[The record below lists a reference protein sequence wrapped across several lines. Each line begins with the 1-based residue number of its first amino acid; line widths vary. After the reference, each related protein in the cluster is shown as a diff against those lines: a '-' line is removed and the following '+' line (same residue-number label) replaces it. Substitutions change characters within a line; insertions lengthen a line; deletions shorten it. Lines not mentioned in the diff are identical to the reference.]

1 MADLLKLVSFL
12 LRLSKEIRYSRL
24 RMAVIA
30 GAGLIGGVASTAMM
44 ALVTEILT
52 REGGRT
58 AQITWLFVALCV
70 VLPLF
75 RFISQMVLIDLSQKS
90 LLAFRLRLARSILA
104 APLRHLETVGPHR
117 LLATLTNDINV
128 IVDSLSAI
136 PILIM
141 HVAVVVSC
149 LVYLG
154 WLDWVVLLEIAGFIV
169 LGIVSY
175 QIPIVRALRHFTT
188 SRERYNHLVRD
199 VRALTEGTKEL
210 KMHGRRRSSFLDGM
224 ERTAVE
230 LQQSNRSGFLV
241 FTAASSWGQALFFV
255 VLGLLVL
262 LLPQLQPMDTRTLLG
277 FTVIL
282 SQMMVPLEVLMNA
295 LPTLGRAVASARVVE
310 EMGFSLESEIKEQP
324 AAAGALAAT
333 AGHGRLEVAGVTH
346 SYRRENEEES
356 FLLGPIDLTVEPGE
370 LVFIVGGNGSGKT
383 TLAKLLLGLYA
394 PEDGEIRLGGRR
406 IDDSN
411 REEYREH
418 FSAVFSDFFVF
429 ETLLGL
435 EADALDDEA
444 RKYLTRLHLQQKLKV
459 ENGILSTVDLSTGQR
474 KRLALMTAYLEDRP
488 IYLFDEWAADQ
499 DPIFKKIFYLEL
511 LPELRARGK
520 TVFAITHDDH
530 YFHVADR
537 ILKLDYGKI
546 EADVAAAELLPER
559 SVAGLGLAG

>member
-12 LRLSKEIRYSRL
+12 LRLSKEIRFARL
-24 RMAVIA
+24 RMALIG

-58 AQITWLFVALCV
+58 AQLTWLFVALCV
-70 VLPLF
+70 ILPVF

-104 APLRHLETVGPHR
+104 APLRHLEKVGPHR

-128 IVDSLSAI
+128 IVDSLSMI
-136 PILIM
+136 PLLVM

-154 WLDWVVLLEIAGFIV
+154 WLNWVVLLEVAGFIV
-169 LGIVSY
+169 LGVVTY
-175 QIPIVRALRHFTT
+175 QLPVVRALRHFN
-188 SRERYNHLVRD
+188 RARDRYDHLVHD

-210 KMHGRRRSSFLDGM
+210 KMHGPRRLAFLDRM
-224 ERTAVE
+224 EDTARE
-230 LQQSNRSGFLV
+230 FQKDQKSGFVL
-241 FTAASSWGQALFFV
+241 FTAAASWGQALFFV

-262 LLPQLQPMDTRTLLG
+262 FLPSVQSIDTRTLLG

-295 LPTLGRAVASARVVE
+295 LPTLGRAVASGRKVE
-310 EMGFSLESEIKEQP
+310 EMGFSLEQEITERSSTGVLP
-324 AAAGALAAT
+324 SAADQ
-333 AGHGRLEVAGVTH
+333 GRLELIGVTH

-356 FLLGPIDLTVEPGE
+356 FLLGPIDLRFEPGE
-370 LVFIVGGNGSGKT
+370 LIFIVGGNGSGKT

-394 PEDGEIRLGGRR
+394 PEGGEIRLGGRP

-435 EADALDDEA
+435 EADALDEEA
-444 RKYLTRLHLQQKLKV
+444 RKYLTRLHLQQKLKI
-459 ENGILSTVDLSTGQR
+459 ENGTLSTIDLSQGQR
-474 KRLALMTAYLEDRP
+474 KRLALLTAYLEDRP

-499 DPIFKKIFYLEL
+499 DPVFKQIFYLEL
-511 LPELRARGK
+511 LPELRASGK

-546 EADVAAAELLPER
+546 EADMRAADFLPER
-559 SVAGLGLAG
+559 SVAGLGVAG

>member
-12 LRLSKEIRYSRL
+12 LRLSKEIRFARL
-24 RMAVIA
+24 RMALIG

-58 AQITWLFVALCV
+58 AQLTWLFVALCV
-70 VLPLF
+70 ILPVF
-75 RFISQMVLIDLSQKS
+75 RFVSQMVLIDLSQKS

-104 APLRHLETVGPHR
+104 APLRHLEKVGPHR

-128 IVDSLSAI
+128 IVDSLSMI
-136 PILIM
+136 PLLVM
-141 HVAVVVSC
+141 HAAVVVSC

-154 WLDWVVLLEIAGFIV
+154 WLNWVVLLEVAGFIV
-169 LGIVSY
+169 LGVVTY
-175 QIPIVRALRHFTT
+175 QIPIVRALRHFN
-188 SRERYNHLVRD
+188 RARDRYDHLVRD

-210 KMHGRRRSSFLDGM
+210 KMHGPRRLAFLDRM
-224 ERTAVE
+224 EDTARE
-230 LQQSNRSGFLV
+230 LQKDQKSGFVL
-241 FTAASSWGQALFFV
+241 FTAAASWGQALFFV

-262 LLPQLQPMDTRTLLG
+262 FLPSVQSIDTRTLLG

-295 LPTLGRAVASARVVE
+295 LPTLGRAVASGRKVE
-310 EMGFSLESEIKEQP
+310 EMGFSLEQEITERPSAARP
-324 AAAGALAAT
+324 AAMADQ
-333 AGHGRLEVAGVTH
+333 GRLELIGVTH

-356 FLLGPIDLTVEPGE
+356 FLLGPIDLRFEPGE

-394 PEDGEIRLGGRR
+394 PEGGEIRLGGRT

-435 EADALDDEA
+435 EADALDEEA
-444 RKYLTRLHLQQKLKV
+444 RKYLTRLHLQQKLKI
-459 ENGILSTVDLSTGQR
+459 ENGTLSTIDLSQGQR
-474 KRLALMTAYLEDRP
+474 KRLALLTAYLEDRP

-499 DPIFKKIFYLEL
+499 DPVFKQIFYLEL
-511 LPELRARGK
+511 LPELRASGK

-546 EADVAAAELLPER
+546 EADMPAADFLPER
-559 SVAGLGLAG
+559 SVAGLGVAG

>member
-12 LRLSKEIRYSRL
+12 LRLSKEIRFARL
-24 RMAVIA
+24 RMALIG

-58 AQITWLFVALCV
+58 AQLTWVFVALCV
-70 VLPLF
+70 ILPVF
-75 RFISQMVLIDLSQKS
+75 RFISQIVLIDLSQKS

-104 APLRHLETVGPHR
+104 APLRHLEKVGPHR

-128 IVDSLSAI
+128 IVDSLSMI
-136 PILIM
+136 PLLVM

-154 WLDWVVLLEIAGFIV
+154 WLNWVVLLEVAGFIV
-169 LGIVSY
+169 LGVVTY
-175 QIPIVRALRHFTT
+175 QIPIVRALHYFNRA
-188 SRERYNHLVRD
+188 RDRYDHLVRD

-210 KMHGRRRSSFLDGM
+210 KMHGPRRLAFLDRM
-224 ERTAVE
+224 EDTARE
-230 LQQSNRSGFLV
+230 LQKDQKSGFVL
-241 FTAASSWGQALFFV
+241 FTAAASWGQALFFV

-262 LLPQLQPMDTRTLLG
+262 FLPSVQSIDTRTLLG

-295 LPTLGRAVASARVVE
+295 LPTLGRAVASGRKVE
-310 EMGFSLESEIKEQP
+310 EMGFSLEQEITERP
-324 AAAGALAAT
+324 S
-333 AGHGRLEVAGVTH
+333 AGVLPGAASAGRMEMVGLTH
-346 SYRRENEEES
+346 TYRRENEEES
-356 FLLGPIDLTVEPGE
+356 FLLGPIDLQFEPGE

-394 PEDGEIRLGGRR
+394 PEGGEIRLGGRT

-435 EADALDDEA
+435 QAEALDEEA
-444 RKYLTRLHLQQKLKV
+444 RKYLTRLHLQQKLKI
-459 ENGILSTVDLSTGQR
+459 ENGILSTIDLSQGQR
-474 KRLALMTAYLEDRP
+474 KRLALLTAYLEDRP

-499 DPIFKKIFYLEL
+499 DPVFKQIFYLEL
-511 LPELRARGK
+511 LPELRASGK

-546 EADVAAAELLPER
+546 EADMPAADFLPEG
-559 SVAGLGLAG
+559 SVAGLGVAG